1 MKITKQQLNSII
13 QEEMTNVL
21 REKTIDDMI
30 DIPSSRE
37 PEEEGEMEPE
47 SNKHEPIQTYRFYID
62 KLLSSVDEAEEKL
75 TTEDLSGVKM
85 ELSLMRNLLSS
96 LLKGEEENE
105 IDKEPVERDY

>member
-13 QEEMTNVL
+13 QEEMNAL
-21 REKTIDDMI
+21 HEFDDFGSGFN
-30 DIPSSRE
+30 DTSPV

>member
-13 QEEMTNVL
+13 QEEMNAL
-21 REKTIDDMI
+21 HELDDFGHGFG
-30 DIPSSRE
+30 DTPPA

-47 SNKHEPIQTYRFYID
+47 SDKHEPIQTYRFYID

-96 LLKGEEENE
+96 LLKGEETSETDE
-105 IDKEPVERDY
+105 EPIERDY